1 MQAVAIDR
9 ADKPAHLKSADE
21 LDAVMRAR
29 RDARRQLQA
38 EQDARR
44 LASRRA
50 AKEAHSTHL
59 IAMPRMAALMKAGAL
74 LGSAKALAEAL
85 GIGER
90 SLRAKTG
97 AERGVSDDDL
107 RSAADALDA
116 RATQLTEHALKLR
129 EEASGSAT
137 ATVPNAQP
145 IQ

>member
-1 MQAVAIDR
+1 MDAALLKRTCD
-9 ADKPAHLKSADE
+9 PAE
-21 LDAVMRAR
+21 LDAAIRGRAADRRQRDATEAAR
-29 RDARRQLQA
+29 R
-38 EQDARR
+38 R
-44 LASRRA
+44 LVMRA

-107 RSAADALDA
+107 RSAAAALEA
-116 RATQLTEHALKLR
+116 RAVLLTQHAGRLR
-129 EEASGSAT
+129 EEAGREVISK
-137 ATVPNAQP
+137 P
-145 IQ
+145 